1 MSGTLQ
7 CTMEIHGSAH
17 AMTQIL
23 IRVIG
28 FMPLRQSVACVLQ
41 ASAKIPLSTDLFP
54 QGTQNF
60 ERYNRPDF
68 LII

>member
-7 CTMEIHGSAH
+7 CTIELHGLGQAK
-17 AMTQIL
+17 TQNL

-28 FMPLRQSVACVLQ
+28 FMPLRQSVACMLQ
-41 ASAKIPLSTDLFP
+41 ASAKIPLNTDLFP

-60 ERYNRPDF
+60 ERYNRPEF